1 MNADSRLADMRSFA
15 FNYNYFSCFNM
26 KFEEW
31 EPIYK
36 LILEDM
42 HFDRIYD
49 ENSARLLSKML
60 ETKARKKPPD
70 VIEIEFLQKAING
83 KDVLVCGKAPCL
95 KDDIKKN

>member
-1 MNADSRLADMRSFA
+1 
-15 FNYNYFSCFNM
+15 M

-60 ETKARKKPPD
+60 ETKSRKKPPD
-70 VIEIEFLQKAING
+70 VIEIEFLQQASMERII
-83 KDVLVCGKAPCL
+83 LVCGKAPCL
-95 KDDIKKN
+95 EMI